1 MSNRVSNLIQ
11 RMLNR
16 GPGANLE
23 MEAWNRRYVRESN
36 EQQRILGSPLRKLS
50 IAAIDSETTG
60 FHPEAGDE
68 MISLAAVRWQEKLDQ
83 ETFHTYLQIEG
94 KIPPQITALTGIKD
108 EDLQYASPFQEAIP
122 RFFSYIGN
130 HVLIGYHI
138 GHDIHFLNYYLWRKF
153 RTRLNHRT
161 FDMKMVLCLIDP
173 KYQTFSLQ
181 EACDDFEIEPVSFHT
196 AIGDATAV
204 ACLWEKS
211 VIQLEKLGITTLGQL
226 YIHLSKISGKNP
238 N

>member
-1 MSNRVSNLIQ
+1 MNSKVSHFFH

-23 MEAWNRRYVRESN
+23 MEAWNRRHMRESN
-36 EQQRILGSPLRKLS
+36 EQQRILTMPLRTLP

-68 MISLAAVRWQEKLDQ
+68 ILSLAAVRWKGVLEQ

-94 KIPPQITALTGIKD
+94 QIPPHITALTGIKD
-108 EDLQYASPFQEAIP
+108 EDLQQALPFQEIIP
-122 RFFSYIGN
+122 TFFTYVGN
-130 HVLIGYHI
+130 RVLLGYHI

-153 RTRLNHRT
+153 RTRVNHRT

-173 KYQTFSLQ
+173 KFQNFSLQ
-181 EACDDFEIEPVSFHT
+181 EACDDFGIEPLPFHT

-204 ACLWEKS
+204 AHLWEKA
-211 VIQLEKLGITTLGQL
+211 VILLEKIGVASLDQL
-226 YIHLSKISGKNP
+226 YIRISKFK
-238 N
+238 